1 MQVHAGMHCK
11 YMHKGITWQGMLADK
26 LEGHRSTQIFW
37 HSQLVYKLCVKG
49 VLARCFAKSVTG
61 LKV

>member
-1 MQVHAGMHCK
+1 MQVHAGMHRK
-11 YMHKGITWQGMLADK
+11 YMHTGIAWQGRLADK
-26 LEGHRSTQIFW
+26 LEGHSTTQIFW
-37 HSQLVYKLCVKG
+37 HSQLGYNLCVKG